1 MTNSPL
7 EKEIISLIKKSGPLT
22 GSEIR
27 ALSGGDDLTL
37 WRTCRLSRSL
47 QTHTAGIRYLRLD
60 RRVEGLARLSPS
72 VLREF
77 LTYSVVGLVGDENS
91 VKRKVQMVR
100 THIEGVS
107 RSKFEMA
114 YDVVAG
120 LENQM
125 ENERLLHEKVCF
137 ILAGDIVYN
146 MAHDVLRP
154 ERSTGRLVKGSDI
167 DLVVIVCDDVP
178 DAWMKKLDD
187 CIYQKKYRA
196 LVTPHLNEE
205 IDYIVK
211 KLTRVRNQLHFDT
224 FRHMVACKIL
234 KEGKLLYGSKDIFFT
249 VKNMLS
255 EYGVTE
261 KLGHLEKQARVFR
274 QEAEERLLGENP
286 EKTREDKL
294 YLFYP
299 TEESEE
305 FE

>member
-37 WRTCRLSRSL
+37 WRTCRLSKSL

-60 RRVEGLARLSPS
+60 RRVEGFARLSPS

-77 LTYSVVGLVGDENS
+77 LTYSVVGFVGDENS

-100 THIEGVS
+100 THIEAVS

-146 MAHDVLRP
+146 MAHDVRRP
-154 ERSTGRLVKGSDI
+154 ERSTGKLVKGSDI

-178 DAWMKKLDD
+178 DAWMKRLDD
-187 CIYQKKYRA
+187 CVYQKKYRA
-196 LVTPHLNEE
+196 LVTPYLNEE

-234 KEGKLLYGSKDIFFT
+234 QEGKLLYGSKDVFLTI
-249 VKNMLS
+249 KNMLS

-261 KLGHLEKQARVFR
+261 KLGHLEKQAWVFR

-286 EKTREDKL
+286 EKTREDGL
-294 YLFYP
+294 HLFYP

>member
-1 MTNSPL
+1 MTNSSL
-7 EKEIISLIKKSGPLT
+7 EKKAISLIKKSGPLT

-27 ALSGGDDLTL
+27 TLSGGDDLAL
-37 WRTCRLSRSL
+37 WRTCRLSKSL
-47 QTHTAGIRYLRLD
+47 QTHTAGISYLRLD
-60 RRVEGLARLSPS
+60 RRVEGFARLSPS

-100 THIEGVS
+100 THIDEVS
-107 RSKFEMA
+107 RYKFEIA

-120 LENQM
+120 LENQL
-125 ENERLLHEKVCF
+125 ENEWLLHEKVCF

-154 ERSTGRLVKGSDI
+154 ERSTGRLVKGSDL
-167 DLVVIVCDDVP
+167 DLVVIVRDDVP

-196 LVTPHLNEE
+196 LVTPYLNEE

-211 KLTRVRNQLHFDT
+211 KMARVRNQLHFDT
-224 FRHMVACKIL
+224 FKHMVACKIL

-255 EYGVTE
+255 ESGVTE

-286 EKTREDKL
+286 EKIREDGL